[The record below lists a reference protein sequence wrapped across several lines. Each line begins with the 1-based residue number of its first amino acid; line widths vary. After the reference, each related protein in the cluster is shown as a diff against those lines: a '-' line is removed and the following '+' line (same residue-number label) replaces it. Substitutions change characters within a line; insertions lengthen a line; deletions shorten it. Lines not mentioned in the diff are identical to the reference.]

1 MKRAILAL
9 LCPLAVAACAQSPG
23 SIQPAYVSAVPYES
37 WTCPQLG
44 DEQDHLSSA
53 LATASKAQEN
63 ARTNDTM
70 GVLFLGLP
78 VASMSGENIAPE
90 IAHLK
95 GEQDAVHLAMI
106 HDFCGQAV
114 PTPPPQKQAS
124 KK

>member
-1 MKRAILAL
+1 MKRVILSV

-44 DEQDHLSSA
+44 DEQDHLSA
-53 LATASKAQEN
+53 GLATASKAQEN
-63 ARTNDTM
+63 ARSNDTM

-78 VASMSGENIAPE
+78 VASMSGGNIAPE

-95 GEQDAVHLAMI
+95 GEQEAVHLAMI
-106 HDFCGQAV
+106 HNSCGLAAPV
-114 PTPPPQKQAS
+114 PEQKQAS